1 VHFSRLAH
9 RSAIR
14 AAFAAAAWLNT
25 DRMKSKV
32 VAILETRTGAHLGE
46 LIARRGGI
54 PMLAPALEEVP
65 DVDPQA
71 VASVLAQWRIEPFKL
86 AIFQTGVGTRALF
99 AATDSAGL
107 TDELLQHL
115 KSSVVVV
122 RGPKPVGELNAREV
136 RIDIRA
142 ATPFTTGTV
151 LTAVSPVPVQGA
163 RVLVQRYGAANQLLR
178 ETLEGRGARVQ
189 EIATYRWA
197 LPADTGPLNELLEAL
212 AHSSVHAVVFTSA
225 VQIHN
230 LYEIAELTGRASQLA
245 DQLNHLVIA
254 SIGPVCSRAL
264 RERGIVPTFEANPP
278 KLGPLVAGLDEALS
292 A

>member
-1 VHFSRLAH
+1 VVEYLH
-9 RSAIR
+9 
-14 AAFAAAAWLNT
+14 
-25 DRMKSKV
+25 MKSKV

-54 PMLAPALEEVP
+54 PLLAPALEEVP

-71 VASVLAQWRIEPFKL
+71 VISLLAQWRINPFKIV
-86 AIFQTGVGTRALF
+86 IFQTGVGARALF
-99 AATDSAGL
+99 QATDSAGL
-107 TDELLQHL
+107 TGELLQHL
-115 KSSVVVV
+115 SSSMVVV
-122 RGPKPVGELNAREV
+122 RGPKPVGELNARAV

-142 ATPFTTGTV
+142 ATPFTTETV
-151 LTAVSPVPVQGA
+151 LAALSEIPMRDA

-178 ETLEGRGARVQ
+178 ETLEGRGADVH

-197 LPADTGPLNELLEAL
+197 LPADTRPLKKLLEAL
-212 AHSSVHAVVFTSA
+212 ARSDVDAVVFTSA

-230 LYEIAELTGRASQLA
+230 LYAVAEKSGRSSELA
-245 DQLNHLVIA
+245 GQLNRLVIA

-264 RERGIVPTFEANPP
+264 REHGVTPSFEADPP

-292 A
+292 VRRRQ